1 MSLLGVKYIL
11 ELKPRVKSFITEE
24 ERFPS
29 SLFVSVWENEK
40 WRIWEYKQILPRAYF
55 ASRYIVEKD
64 EQKIMDHL
72 LDSNFDLHNTIIL
85 EDKLEEFHETS
96 EDISMVK
103 ITKYESSVVD
113 ISVDAKQKG
122 FLFLSDTYYPGW
134 KAFVDGKETKIYRA
148 NYSFRAVSV
157 PRGIHNVRFIYDPL
171 SFKVAIAIS
180 GASLAA
186 IPLILLVFQLSKASL
201 SF

>member
-40 WRIWEYKQILPRAYF
+40 WRIWEYKQVLPRAYF
-55 ASRYIVEKD
+55 APRYIVEKD
-64 EQKIMDHL
+64 RQKIMDHL

-134 KAFVDGKETKIYRA
+134 KAFIDGKETKIYRA
-148 NYSFRAVSV
+148 HYSFRSV
-157 PRGIHNVRFIYDPL
+157 LVPSGTHTVRFVYDPL
-171 SFKVAIAIS
+171 SFKIAITIS
-180 GASLAA
+180 GISLVAV
-186 IPLILLVFQLSKASL
+186 PFFLLVFRSVKASRF
-201 SF
+201 S